1 MILMR
6 SETVEERPAYVRPV
20 AFVADPVV
28 VAASLRPLLEN
39 HAAACERERRIVP
52 AVMEALRASGLF
64 HITAPER
71 AGGPGHRLTTHIETV
86 AELAKGCVGTAWS
99 YGLLSGITGTAFA
112 LPPAMTERLFQTGEE
127 LFCSASAPS
136 GKAVAVP
143 GGYRVSG
150 RWGYGSGCLHAD
162 WALNGVMI
170 ETDAGV
176 EPALAFLDL
185 RDPACSIEDNWYVAG
200 MAGSGSNMIVAR
212 DLFVPDNLILWSSRT
227 PPAEAI
233 LAMEGLEPRDRW
245 PMEPLFPLGV
255 LAPMLG
261 AATALLEGVAQA
273 MPRRQIAGWTYA
285 GQSGSEALVG
295 MTGRAAMEIDSAW
308 LHVRRAAGM
317 LDEAAQCR
325 GLTGFDKARI
335 QADCGYAMELL
346 RAAGNRLMDVAGPG
360 AFALSNPLQ
369 RIWRDLSVGTRHNA
383 LNGQL
388 SIELYGRAITGLP
401 SNIALLPDITPA
413 PTWARPK

>member
-1 MILMR
+1 
-6 SETVEERPAYVRPV
+6 
-20 AFVADPVV
+20 
-28 VAASLRPLLEN
+28 
-39 HAAACERERRIVP
+39 
-52 AVMEALRASGLF
+52 
-64 HITAPER
+64 
-71 AGGPGHRLTTHIETV
+71 
-86 AELAKGCVGTAWS
+86 
-99 YGLLSGITGTAFA
+99 
-112 LPPAMTERLFQTGEE
+112 
-127 LFCSASAPS
+127 
-136 GKAVAVP
+136 
-143 GGYRVSG
+143 
-150 RWGYGSGCLHAD
+150 
-162 WALNGVMI
+162 MI

-185 RDPACSIEDNWYVAG
+185 RDPACSIEDNWHVAG

>member
-1 MILMR
+1 MR
-6 SETVEERPAYVRPV
+6 PEAVEKQIVDRRPV
-20 AFVADPVV
+20 AFVADPVG
-28 VAASLRPLLEN
+28 VAASLRSLLEE
-39 HAAACERERRIVP
+39 HAAACERERRIVAP
-52 AVMEALRASGLF
+52 VMEVLRASGLF
-64 HITAPER
+64 HITAPKR

-86 AELAKGCVGTAWS
+86 AELAKGCVGTAWA
-99 YGLLSGITGTAFA
+99 YGLLSGITGTALA
-112 LPPAMTERLFQTGEE
+112 LPLVMTERLFQTGEE

-170 ETDAGV
+170 ETDSGA

-185 RDPACSIEDNWYVAG
+185 RDTACSIEDNWHVAG
-200 MAGSGSNMIVAR
+200 MAGSGSNMIVAQ
-212 DLFVPDNLILWSSRT
+212 DLFVPEELILWISRT

-261 AATALLEGVAQA
+261 AATALLEGVVQA
-273 MPRRQIAGWTYA
+273 MPKRLVVGWAYA

-317 LDEAAQCR
+317 LDETAQHR
-325 GLTGFDKARI
+325 VLTGFDKAQV

-360 AFALSNPLQ
+360 AFALVSPLQ

-388 SIELYGRAITGLP
+388 SLELYGRAIAGLP

-413 PTWARPK
+413 PAWAGSK

>member
-185 RDPACSIEDNWYVAG
+185 RDPACSIEDNWHVAG

-369 RIWRDLSVGTRHNA
+369 RIWRDLSVGTPHNA

>member
-1 MILMR
+1 MR
-6 SETVEERPAYVRPV
+6 SEAVEKRMADKRPV
-20 AFVADPVV
+20 ALIADPVGI
-28 VAASLRPLLEN
+28 AASLRPLLED

-52 AVMEALRASGLF
+52 PVMAALRASGLF
-64 HITAPER
+64 HITAPQR

-86 AELAKGCVGTAWS
+86 AELAKGCVGTAWA
-99 YGLLSGITGTAFA
+99 YGLLSGITGTALA
-112 LPPAMTERLFQTGEE
+112 LPPTMTGRLFQTGEE

-170 ETDAGV
+170 DTDRGA
-176 EPALAFLDL
+176 EQALAFLDL
-185 RDPACSIEDNWYVAG
+185 RDAACTIEDNWHVAG
-200 MAGSGSNMIVAR
+200 MAGSGSNMIVAQ
-212 DLFVPDNLILWSSRT
+212 DLFVSEELILWSSRR

-261 AATALLEGVAQA
+261 AATALLEGVVQA
-273 MPRRQIAGWTYA
+273 MPKRQVVGWTYA
-285 GQSGSEALVG
+285 RQSGSEALVG
-295 MTGRAAMEIDSAW
+295 MAGRAAMEIDSAW

-317 LDEAAQCR
+317 LDETAQHR
-325 GLTGFDKARI
+325 VLTGFDKAQL

-360 AFALSNPLQ
+360 TFALSSPLQ

-388 SIELYGRAITGLP
+388 SLELYGRAITGLP

-413 PTWARPK
+413 PAWAEPK